1 MRTSSQRESSVSD
14 RDDLSGV
21 VAELASWERVSI
33 KHMFGTNCLMVNNKM
48 FAFASPGGLVVKL
61 PDATREQALALQDAA
76 PYDHSGRGA
85 FGNWVQFKGASSPEL
100 AEWARHGYEF
110 VESSPAPKR
119 RSRARRGT
127 SK

>member
-1 MRTSSQRESSVSD
+1 MSD

-21 VAELASWERVSI
+21 VAELASWGHVSLQR
-33 KHMFGTNCLMVNNKM
+33 MFGTSCLMVDKNM

-61 PDATREQALALQDAA
+61 PDAMREQALALQHAA
-76 PYDHSGRGA
+76 PYHHGSRGP
-85 FGNWVQFKGASSPEL
+85 FGKWVQFEGASSPEL

-119 RSRARRGT
+119 RSRARRGM